1 MCTLLGEILSTTYPE
16 VYEHLYETSG
26 LEVNT
31 MLQYLFS
38 SQILSIFIG
47 DLQDINPEI
56 ATHIL
61 DVFLLEG
68 EIVICTLFIKFIEH
82 SQVKIML
89 LDDENFDDFIKHD
102 LPRLCLEQKP
112 MHELLDFHHCV
123 DSE

>member
-1 MCTLLGEILSTTYPE
+1 MI
-16 VYEHLYETSG
+16 
-26 LEVNT
+26 
-31 MLQYLFS
+31 QFLFS

-56 ATHIL
+56 ATHIF

-82 SQVKIML
+82 SAEEIL
-89 LDDENFDDFIKHD
+89 ELTEDNFDDFIKHD
-102 LPRLCLEQKP
+102 LPRLCLEAKP
-112 MHELLDFHHCV
+112 MYELLDFHYCL

>member
-31 MLQYLFS
+31 MIQYLFS

-102 LPRLCLEQKP
+102 LPRLCLE
-112 MHELLDFHHCV
+112 
-123 DSE
+123 